1 MEEEQIDIGRN
12 ATGPGSMPRRGWFA
26 VLRRV
31 FDHLFSQHIGLM
43 AAGIAF
49 YGLLAIFPAIT
60 AAVALVGLVYDPA
73 VLASESGWLL
83 AALPEAAQAIIHDQL
98 SKVASAERGSLGL
111 AALLSLGVA
120 LWSAS
125 NATASVIE
133 GLNVINDERETRGFL
148 ALRLMT
154 IALTVAIL
162 LGLSVAIVIV
172 AAIPALLGL
181 FAQSEFPQS
190 VALILRWPAMFVIGI
205 MGIATLYRHGPDRRS
220 ARWRWLTPGA
230 LTGCTLWVLGTVLFS
245 YYVQN
250 FAAYNEIF
258 GTLAGAI
265 ILLTWLWLSAFVVLL
280 GAQIDAELEHQTMR
294 DSTVGPDR
302 PMGER
307 GAVKADTLP
316 PGMDE
321 RADVSEAEEQ
331 AEADVAEPEEENA
344 RHPFEMREEPASPE
358 QDPARKP
365 EHAREGRGGGDGA
378 EGARRGRAGTEPRHQ
393 ARR

>member
-1 MEEEQIDIGRN
+1 MSDHPSDIGRD

-31 FDHLFSQHIGLM
+31 FVHIGTQHIGLM

-73 VLASESGWLL
+73 VLASEAGWLL
-83 AALPEAAQAIIHDQL
+83 ALLPEAAQVLIDDQL
-98 SKVASAERGSLGL
+98 RKVASAESGSLGL
-111 AALLSLGVA
+111 AALVSLGVA

-125 NATASVIE
+125 NATGSFIE
-133 GLNVINDERETRGFL
+133 GLNVINDEKETRGFI

-162 LGLSVAIVIV
+162 LGLSAAIVIV
-172 AAIPALLGL
+172 AAIPALLAIFGQTGFVQTL
-181 FAQSEFPQS
+181 AM
-190 VALILRWPAMFVIGI
+190 ILRWPAMFLIGI
-205 MGIATLYRHGPDRRS
+205 LGIAILYRHGPDRRS

-230 LTGCTLWVLGTVLFS
+230 FTGCLFWVLGTVLFS

-250 FAAYNEIF
+250 FASYNEVF

-316 PGMDE
+316 PDADAAAQEGNGTSGADRSPFELDE
-321 RADVSEAEEQ
+321 R
-331 AEADVAEPEEENA
+331 PT
-344 RHPFEMREEPASPE
+344 SPGRTKA
-358 QDPARKP
+358 QDAPDGDR
-365 EHAREGRGGGDGA
+365 RGG
-378 EGARRGRAGTEPRHQ
+378 R
-393 ARR
+393 